1 MPRARLTERDQRI
14 TAWLARWQPV
24 TAYQVA
30 RRFDVAHVV
39 AYRRL
44 RTLRDLGYVQHRRP
58 VQELPGIYFVTNQGY
73 GLIGIPARAMRTNPF
88 QLWGW
93 LAAVDDVVA
102 AELDGATVIPPFE
115 VLAIPGLREGLPTI
129 AKYDE
134 PVLPETLA
142 ISEPPVATYT
152 AIGPGGLLT
161 LSPKGRLGQLA
172 VAEMPTGTR
181 VRLLTDAT
189 LQSML
194 ELSFASR
201 DVAIVVDQARHAPSA
216 DTPSTRTGS
225 WKPTCSSPSCAWVSA
240 DRRPAA
246 SVPPPTSCCSPRST
260 TSTPKRSIDIVL
272 AT

>member
-14 TAWLARWQPV
+14 TAWVARWQPV

-30 RRFDVAHVV
+30 QRFDVAQVV

-44 RTLRDLGYVQHRRP
+44 RTLRELGYLQHRRQ
-58 VQELPGIYFVTNQGY
+58 VQELPGVYFVTNQGF

-93 LAAVDDVVA
+93 LAAVDEVVA
-102 AELDGATVIPPFE
+102 AELAARTVLPPFE
-115 VLAIPGLREGLPTI
+115 VLAVPGLRERLPTI

-142 ISEPPVATYT
+142 LGESPVATYT

-161 LSPKGRLGQLA
+161 LNPKGRLGQLA
-172 VAEMPTGTR
+172 VAEMPSGTR

-189 LQSML
+189 LRSML
-194 ELSFASR
+194 ELTFAAR
-201 DVAIVVDQARHAPSA
+201 DVEIIDVDLRFVG
-216 DTPSTRTGS
+216 GS
-225 WKPTCSSPSCAWVSA
+225 HTQ
-240 DRRPAA
+240 
-246 SVPPPTSCCSPRST
+246 
-260 TSTPKRSIDIVL
+260 
-272 AT
+272 